1 LAHKDSV
8 PSLQI
13 MDKVCGLINFHLKKY
28 GVEQEGLSLL
38 GATCTTFNKAFEN
51 RSEQYWSYIA
61 HGL

>member
-1 LAHKDSV
+1 
-8 PSLQI
+8 